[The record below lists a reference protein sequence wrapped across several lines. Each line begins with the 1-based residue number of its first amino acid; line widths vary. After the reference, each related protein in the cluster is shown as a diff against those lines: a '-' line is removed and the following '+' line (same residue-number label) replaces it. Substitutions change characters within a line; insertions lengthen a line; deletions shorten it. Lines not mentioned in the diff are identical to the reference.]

1 MFDLAA
7 SLIKPFISISNTVGG
22 TISTTT
28 TTDVDAN
35 MKRYASTVTAG
46 MISGSDTVLPA
57 ESFSDDNGDPLNAGG
72 LVLPVDGY
80 YNVYINGILQQEGLS
95 VLTVND
101 LTVSAVL
108 TAGVPVIIEVGDFA
122 GTTSSSTSTQNLTVT
137 STINN

>member
-1 MFDLAA
+1 MAA
-7 SLIKPFISISNTVGG
+7 SLIKPFVSISNTVGG

-28 TTDVDAN
+28 TTNVDAN

-57 ESFSDDNGDPLNAGG
+57 ESFSDDNGDLLNAGG

-108 TAGVPVIIEVGDFA
+108 TVGVPVIVEVGDFA

-137 STINN
+137 STVNN